1 MSTTK
6 CKHQSHT
13 ENTNIIM
20 QKVILVVV
28 YDENLRSK
36 DEICSQSKCHIKYD

>member
-6 CKHQSHT
+6 CKHPLHT
-13 ENTNIIM
+13 ENTKIVM

-36 DEICSQSKCHIKYD
+36 DEICSQSKHCIKYD

>member
-6 CKHQSHT
+6 CKHPLHT
-13 ENTNIIM
+13 ENTKIVM
-20 QKVILVVV
+20 QKVILVVI

-36 DEICSQSKCHIKYD
+36 DEICSWSKCHIKYD